1 MMMTAKLHYS
11 SRSGAFILSGSKSR
25 AEASTQRLARDEVAG
40 ALVAW
45 WPLRRAHAGVGA
57 ATPCPWRPQPRQ
69 ERFILAAPPSC
80 HFFVLPPCRAT
91 WCVLAAFPARS
102 YQAVW
107 SEGGS
112 GRHQG
117 RTGQTR

>member
-45 WPLRRAHAGVGA
+45 WPLRRAHCGVGA
-57 ATPCPWRPQPRQ
+57 ATPGP
-69 ERFILAAPPSC
+69 
-80 HFFVLPPCRAT
+80 
-91 WCVLAAFPARS
+91 
-102 YQAVW
+102 
-107 SEGGS
+107 
-112 GRHQG
+112 
-117 RTGQTR
+117 

>member
-1 MMMTAKLHYS
+1 ML
-11 SRSGAFILSGSKSR
+11 GLVL
-25 AEASTQRLARDEVAG
+25 QRLAREG
-40 ALVAW
+40 
-45 WPLRRAHAGVGA
+45 HK
-57 ATPCPWRPQPRQ
+57 PRQ
-69 ERFILAAPPSC
+69 ERFILAAPPYF

-107 SEGGS
+107 SGGGA

-117 RTGQTR
+117 TKAEQTERVERALMAIQIPPLMATSNSPT